1 MTKSN
6 ILLVICLIFIG
17 GLFLISI
24 FEYPQSI
31 WGYLFSENNGKNQV
45 SCYNDSGKKI
55 SFLGEVIE
63 EPDIRSSNAKL
74 TVETKILEV
83 QGEQKEISGK
93 VLVTTGKY
101 PRYQYGDELIIIGKL
116 ETPIEFE
123 DFNYKGYLAKEGIY
137 SVIYYPKIKP
147 SGKNLGNFFYKA
159 IFSFKDKVKQAVEK
173 IMPLPEISIL
183 EALTLGSKKGLSEDL
198 KNQLNITGTRHI
210 VAISGMHIMIL
221 SQVLMFLL
229 IGLGLWRGQAFY
241 FTMAILIL
249 FIIMIGAPAS
259 AVRAGI
265 MGGILLFAQ
274 KIGRLNNSGRTIVFT
289 GAIMLALNPLLLK
302 FDVGFQL
309 SFLAVLGI
317 IYLKPIFD
325 GWLNKL
331 LFRRLKSWIEKGR
344 LRQEVRSIIT
354 MTFAA
359 QIATLPILIYNFGRI
374 SFISPLANVLIVP
387 ALPYVMGAGF
397 IFNLGAVTWLFLG
410 KILIWPVWF
419 MFAYITKLLELLS
432 KIPFAA
438 KEISNVHWLWP
449 VGYYVLL
456 IGFFWWYK
464 KKKQNKINE
473 VQLR

>member
-17 GLFLISI
+17 GLFVISI
-24 FEYPQSI
+24 FECPQLI
-31 WGYLFSENNGKNQV
+31 WGYLFSENNEENQV
-45 SCYNDSGKKI
+45 SYYNDSGEKI
-55 SFLGEVIE
+55 SFLAEVIE
-63 EPDIRSSNAKL
+63 EPDVRSSNAKL

-83 QGEQKEISGK
+83 QTEQKEISGR

-101 PRYQYGDELIIIGKL
+101 PKYQYGDELIIIGKL
-116 ETPIEFE
+116 KTPIEFE
-123 DFNYKGYLAKEGIY
+123 DFNYKGYLAKDGIY
-137 SVIYYPKIKP
+137 SVIYYPKIEP
-147 SGKNLGNFFYKA
+147 TGKNLGNFFYKA
-159 IFSFKDKVKQAVEK
+159 IFSFKDKVKQVVEK
-173 IMPLPEISIL
+173 IMPLPEVSIL
-183 EALTLGSKKGLSEDL
+183 EALTLGSKKSLSEDL

-210 VAISGMHIMIL
+210 AAISGMHIMIL

-229 IGLGLWRGQAFY
+229 IGFGFWRGQAFY
-241 FTMAILIL
+241 FTLVILIL

-265 MGGILLFAQ
+265 MGGALLFAQ
-274 KIGRLNNSGRTIVFT
+274 KIGRLNNSGRVIVFA
-289 GAIMLALNPLLLK
+289 GAIMLALSPLLLK

-325 GWLNKL
+325 KWLNKL
-331 LFRRLKSWIEKGR
+331 LFQRLKNWIEKSR
-344 LRQEVRSIIT
+344 FREKIRSIIT

-374 SFISPLANVLIVP
+374 SFISPLANILIVP

-397 IFNLGAVTWLFLG
+397 IFNLGTVIWPFLG
-410 KILIWPVWF
+410 KILIWPFWF
-419 MFAYITKLLELLS
+419 IFAYITKLLELLS

-438 KEISNVHWLWP
+438 REITNVHWAWL

-456 IGFFWWYK
+456 IGFLWWYRK
-464 KKKQNKINE
+464 KEKTKY
-473 VQLR
+473 L